1 MERPS
6 ALLARLGRVTP
17 LVRRSLAVAVVLGV
31 VATGAVIVQAVALAS
46 LLGALFD
53 SPTASLVHGTAWFLG
68 ASAVRALGAGL
79 ADPLASRLGAPL
91 RRELRRCAFAR
102 VVRLGAPGSP
112 DAAVQL
118 VTRGVDATESF
129 VATYVPAMVLATI
142 APLVLLVWFALTD
155 VVSLV
160 IVAVSVAL
168 LPVFMVLLGLA
179 AKEKMDQRWREQ
191 QTLAGYFG
199 DVVRGMATLKAF
211 NRSRVA
217 VSSLDD
223 AGASLERTTM
233 ATLRVAF
240 LSGFA
245 LELLS
250 SLATALVALVLGIR
264 LLNGS
269 IGLSVA
275 LAVLLLT
282 PEVFLPLRRSSANFH
297 ASAVGVGAAGEL
309 LDLLERPLPASTG
322 ACPEAPPAIQL
333 VDLAMVHE
341 GRRPLFEP
349 LTATI
354 APGSMVAVLG
364 PSGSGKSTLLRV
376 LCGLREPSAGAVLV
390 NGVDLASMDRDQWQ
404 RRVAWL
410 PQDPWLPGETVG
422 DAVRL
427 GDQGID
433 EEEIRSTMTRVGL
446 DLDLATPLG
455 EGSRELSAGQRRR
468 VALVR
473 ALVRHP
479 LVLVLDEP
487 LAHLDLES
495 AHRVASLLGTLTMT
509 RVVATHR
516 DLDVDGTI
524 NLSRTAVDHARA

>member
-6 ALLARLGRVTP
+6 ALLARLSRVTP
-17 LVRRSLAVAVVLGV
+17 LVRRNLAVAVALGV
-31 VATGAVIVQAVALAS
+31 VVTGAVIIQALALAS
-46 LLGALFD
+46 MLGALFD
-53 SPTASLVHGTAWFLG
+53 SPSAPLARGTAWFLG
-68 ASAVRALGAGL
+68 ASAVRALGVGL
-79 ADPLASRLGAPL
+79 ADPLAARLGAPL
-91 RRELRRCAFAR
+91 RRELRRRAFAR
-102 VVRLGAPGSP
+102 VVRLGPPASP

-129 VATYVPAMVLATI
+129 VATYVPAMVLATL
-142 APLVLLVWFALTD
+142 APLVLLVWFAVTD

-160 IVAVSVAL
+160 IVALSVAL

-211 NRSRVA
+211 NRSHAAVA
-217 VSSLDD
+217 SLDEV
-223 AGASLERTTM
+223 GASLERTTM
-233 ATLRVAF
+233 ATLRIAF

-297 ASAVGVGAAGEL
+297 ASAVGVGAASEL
-309 LDLLERPLPASTG
+309 LDLLERPLSSASG
-322 ACPEAPPAIQL
+322 ACPDTPPTLEL
-333 VDLAMVHE
+333 VDLELAHE
-341 GRRPLFEP
+341 GRRSLVGA
-349 LTATI
+349 LNATI
-354 APGSMVAVLG
+354 AAGTMVAVLG
-364 PSGSGKSTLLRV
+364 PSGSGKSTLLRA
-376 LCGLREPSAGAVLV
+376 LCGLRQPSAGSILV
-390 NGVDLASMDRDQWQ
+390 NGVDLATLDLDQWQ

-427 GDQGID
+427 GDEGID
-433 EEEIRSTMTRVGL
+433 EQEIRSTMARVGL

-487 LAHLDLES
+487 LAHLDPES
-495 AHRVASLLGTLTMT
+495 ARLVASLLDSLTMT
-509 RVVATHR
+509 RVVATHHEIAAHS
-516 DLDVDGTI
+516 TI
-524 NLSRTAVDHARA
+524 RLVRATVGRASA